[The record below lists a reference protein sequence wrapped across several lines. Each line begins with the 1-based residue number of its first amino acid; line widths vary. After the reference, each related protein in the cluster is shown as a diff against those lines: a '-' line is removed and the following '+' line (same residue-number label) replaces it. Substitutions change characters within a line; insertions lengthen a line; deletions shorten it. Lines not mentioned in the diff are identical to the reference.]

1 MEPTRRRIVTARGSF
16 GTVRPSEM
24 HWAAIVFGWPFA
36 IGAIVLSTIGLLVRR
51 ASLVWVGA
59 CAGLPF
65 MFYMFEAPR
74 FWWLAA
80 AAAPCHF
87 AAAVAV
93 SRRRVLLGWFL
104 FVPTPVVTSYIAV
117 AIGAGIRQG

>member
-1 MEPTRRRIVTARGSF
+1 MAAAAGEPPS
-16 GTVRPSEM
+16 VRPSAM
-24 HWAAIVFGWPFA
+24 HWSAIVFGWPFA
-36 IGAIVLSTIGLLVRR
+36 IGAIVLSAMGLLIRR

-59 CAGLPF
+59 CVGFPF
-65 MFYMFEAPR
+65 MFYMFGAPR

-93 SRRRVLLGWFL
+93 SRRRLLLGWLL
-104 FVPTPVVTSYIAV
+104 FVPTPVVTWYIA
-117 AIGAGIRQG
+117 AIISAGMRQG